1 MDYQIF
7 NEPFPHVIIE
17 NTFDEYQLKL
27 LWRELDF
34 LLDKLGDPEE
44 YAAAQRDDDT
54 YLTTAKGRSLDTLYG
69 DREVS
74 DILKITEDVFFTN
87 AKLYEELLEHN
98 DYWVTWKESNADFT
112 KVRRYYPGDGYEPHA
127 DYWVHVLITTTFCHA
142 EDTGGNLYFPKHDY
156 EIETKNNKTVVFPG
170 WIQHAVTDVVENDR
184 YAITKFVQ
192 CDSKRG

>member
-17 NTFDEYQLKL
+17 NTFNEYELKL

-69 DREVS
+69 DRDVS
-74 DILKITEDVFFTN
+74 DILKITQDVFFTN
-87 AKLYEELLEHN
+87 AKLYE
-98 DYWVTWKESNADFT
+98 
-112 KVRRYYPGDGYEPHA
+112 
-127 DYWVHVLITTTFCHA
+127 
-142 EDTGGNLYFPKHDY
+142 
-156 EIETKNNKTVVFPG
+156 
-170 WIQHAVTDVVENDR
+170 
-184 YAITKFVQ
+184 
-192 CDSKRG
+192 